1 MEIIVAVCLGSIM
14 ISLGIIASRLYDI
27 ARAMEKFAEY
37 HTREY
42 KVR

>member
-1 MEIIVAVCLGSIM
+1 MEVIVAVCLGSVV

-27 ARAMEKFAEY
+27 ARAMEKLAKY
-37 HTREY
+37 HTWEY